1 MIKPDSAQLIRATR
15 LMIALLAGS
24 LTSHLLKIPMSG
36 WIMITTCVV
45 LFDQDTVG
53 GTISR
58 GKLRFWATFYGALI
72 SLVCII
78 LFPDNKILIWLV
90 IAVTTFI
97 YAYTYMGT
105 AKSYIGV
112 LGSAT
117 LAIILLSGNHPNLHT
132 AFYRIMDIT
141 IGVAF
146 AIFSML
152 FFFPEYALNRAYKLT
167 LKSLT
172 DISTL
177 IQQIEKEKDL
187 DKINQHTQKAELS
200 LLKDIINFNK
210 TLDEARHE
218 VKARRE
224 PAIIEHYSQ
233 CLLQI
238 RRLYRLI
245 IFIFY
250 YELDANKISNPQIH
264 LLCQQIGLILKDSC
278 NIQKISNIHTMEANY
293 LQLNQMIASLEEDG
307 FRHAIQNFSNELQCL
322 SKLIQS
328 INSITN
334 KIPA

>member
-1 MIKPDSAQLIRATR
+1 MIKFDLAKLIRASR

-24 LTSHLLKIPMSG
+24 FASHLLKIPMSG

-58 GKLRFWATFYGALI
+58 GKLRFWATFSGALI
-72 SLVCII
+72 SLICLT
-78 LFPDNKILIWLV
+78 LFPDNITLIWFV
-90 IAVTTFI
+90 IAGTTFI
-97 YAYTYMGT
+97 YAYIYMGT

-132 AFYRIMDIT
+132 AFYRIIDIG
-141 IGVAF
+141 IGVVL
-146 AIFSML
+146 AILSML
-152 FFFPEYALNRAYKLT
+152 FFFPEYALNRTYNLT

-172 DISTL
+172 DISNL

-210 TLDEARHE
+210 TLDEAKHE
-218 VKARRE
+218 IKARRE
-224 PAIIEHYSQ
+224 PSIIEYYGQ

-250 YELDANKISNPQIH
+250 YELDLKKINDPQIH
-264 LLCQQIGLILKDSC
+264 ILCRQIELIIKNSC
-278 NIQKISNIHTMEANY
+278 NRQKISNAYSIETNY
-293 LQLNQMIASLEEDG
+293 HELNQMITSLKEDG
-307 FRHAIQNFSNELQCL
+307 FKHAIQNFSNELQSL
-322 SKLIQS
+322 TRLIQS
-328 INSITN
+328 IE
-334 KIPA
+334 AL